1 MMHRVFS
8 HTGVRWITLGW
19 AAFIGENLV
28 LSHNRDAIIEQFGR
42 SVYFNT
48 YGTLST
54 AASASIVY
62 GYWRHGRRQGPLLP
76 TIKSKLAA
84 HTASKKL
91 VATACRIRSTPV
103 AVASAAILQFIGL
116 GLLSQ
121 LMPRV
126 QIPFEYSYV
135 TKHEMSQTESES
147 TKNQPSL
154 LVPPKAENGQT
165 SATLMTKQWIFRC
178 PFDFSKNEE
187 SSNVSDGDDELYT
200 GVYRI
205 TRHPGLWGLGLF
217 GLGSAFLRP
226 FITEILFFSLPALFA
241 LIGGAHQVCQK
252 CFVFRCTNKCS
263 NWLG

>member
-1 MMHRVFS
+1 MHRVFS

-54 AASASIVY
+54 AATVSIMY
-62 GYWRHGRRQGPLLP
+62 GYWRHGKRQGPLLP

-121 LMPRV
+121 LMPSV
-126 QIPFEYSYV
+126 QIPFEYRCV
-135 TKHEMSQTESES
+135 TKHEISKTES

-154 LVPPKAENGQT
+154 LAENGQ
-165 SATLMTKQWIFRC
+165 SSVTLTKQWIFRC

-187 SSNVSDGDDELYT
+187 SSKMSDGDDELYT

-205 TRHPGLWGLGLF
+205 TRHPGLWGLSLF

-252 CFVFRCTNKCS
+252 CFVFRCTNART
-263 NWLG
+263 G